1 MSPSSVIE
9 LLNFLKSSYKAST
22 SLTVTAKIKII
33 KLLKKKKKNPEIQLL
48 ILGDMQIMTVRGQQV
63 WSYL

>member
-1 MSPSSVIE
+1 MSPSSIIE

-22 SLTVTAKIKII
+22 SLTVTAKDKNYKII
-33 KLLKKKKKNPEIQLL
+33 IKKNPEIQLL
-48 ILGDMQIMTVRGQQV
+48 ILGDMQFMTVRGRQV